1 MGLKMNP
8 LETLYIDID
17 ILLIVMSVIVAMSI
31 VVNVMLINV
40 VYLLNWIFKLRFSD
54 DIKVILFGLLT
65 VQLNIYIVIDW
76 VSYF

>member
-8 LETLYIDID
+8 LETLYIDMSD
-17 ILLIVMSVIVAMSI
+17 IVMSI

-65 VQLNIYIVIDW
+65 VQLNIYIVIEW